1 MKKETRDVRIV
12 KGDSGYYVEVFQSEL
27 DDELSYYK
35 DGMTLDEANAYI
47 NTLKIN
53 YNVVMV
59 EW

>member
-1 MKKETRDVRIV
+1 
-12 KGDSGYYVEVFQSEL
+12 
-27 DDELSYYK
+27 LSYYK